1 MQSLLWNLTRCH
13 SYHSQQPASTCEME
27 LRQGYVIGNNGFD
40 LKSAFHLLMGMLFSA
55 F

>member
-1 MQSLLWNLTRCH
+1 MQSLLWNFH

-40 LKSAFHLLMGMLFSA
+40 LKSAFHLLLGMLFSA